1 MFRKLLYILA
11 AASLLVGCE
20 VSLREDVAQ
29 VGWLAVDF
37 SCNDDVKAGETDLS
51 AYSVSITGS
60 SLEYTLRTTCGELPD
75 LLELK
80 PGEYAISVSSPG
92 EASAAFDEPIY
103 SSSKDFTISAGQ
115 TRSVSL
121 LLSNV
126 QVSFQTSD
134 SFNADTVA
142 SCLIA
147 VSNGEDELT
156 WSLDDVLDGRTGYF
170 TGASKLYIHLEGT
183 ARNGV
188 ALRYDDVIYDVRQSE
203 HYRITLG
210 EYVPVI

>member
-1 MFRKLLYILA
+1 MLRKLLYILA
-11 AASLLVGCE
+11 AASLLAGCDA
-20 VSLREDVAQ
+20 SLREDVCET
-29 VGWLAVDF
+29 GWLAVDF

-51 AYSVSITGS
+51 RYSVSITGY
-60 SLEYTLRTTCGELPD
+60 SLEYALRTTCGELPD

-80 PGEYAISVSSPG
+80 PGDYTISVSAPG
-92 EASAAFDEPIY
+92 EASAAFDVPIY

-115 TRSVSL
+115 TSSVSL

-126 QVSFQTSD
+126 QVSFKTSA

-147 VSNGEDELT
+147 VGNGEDELT

-183 ARNGV
+183 SRNGA

>member
-1 MFRKLLYILA
+1 MLRKLLYILA
-11 AASLLVGCE
+11 AASLLAGCDA
-20 VSLREDVAQ
+20 SLREDVCET
-29 VGWLAVDF
+29 GWLAVDF

-51 AYSVSITGS
+51 RYSVSITGY
-60 SLEYTLRTTCGELPD
+60 SLEYALRTTCGELPD

-80 PGEYAISVSSPG
+80 PGDYTISVSAPG
-92 EASAAFDEPIY
+92 EASAAFDVPIY

-115 TRSVSL
+115 TSSVSL

-126 QVSFQTSD
+126 QVSFKTSA

-156 WSLDDVLDGRTGYF
+156 WSLDDVHNERVGYF
-170 TGASKLYIHLEGT
+170 TGASKLYIHLEGI
-183 ARNGV
+183 ARNGA

>member
-11 AASLLVGCE
+11 AASLLAGCDA
-20 VSLREDVAQ
+20 SLREDVCET
-29 VGWLAVDF
+29 GWLAVDF

-51 AYSVSITGS
+51 RYSVSITGY
-60 SLEYTLRTTCGELPD
+60 SLEYALRTTCGELPD

-80 PGEYAISVSSPG
+80 PGDYTISVSAPG
-92 EASAAFDEPIY
+92 EASAAFDVPIY

-115 TRSVSL
+115 TSSVSL

-126 QVSFQTSD
+126 QVSFKTSA

-156 WSLDDVLDGRTGYF
+156 WSLDDVLDRRTGYF
-170 TGASKLYIHLEGT
+170 TGASKLYIHLEGI
-183 ARNGV
+183 ARNGA

>member
-1 MFRKLLYILA
+1 MA
-11 AASLLVGCE
+11 AASVMVGCNTAHLE
-20 VSLREDVAQ
+20 NSTE

-37 SCNDDVKAGETDLS
+37 SYGDETKAGDIDLS
-51 AYSVSITGS
+51 GYSVSIKGNAPLDY
-60 SLEYTLRTTCGELPD
+60 SLESTCGELPAV
-75 LLELK
+75 LELK
-80 PGEYAISVSSPG
+80 PGDYEISVSSPN
-92 EASAAFDEPIY
+92 AAQAAFTPIY

-134 SFNADTVA
+134 SFNADTVD
-142 SCLIA
+142 SCLIV

-183 ARNGV
+183 ARNSV